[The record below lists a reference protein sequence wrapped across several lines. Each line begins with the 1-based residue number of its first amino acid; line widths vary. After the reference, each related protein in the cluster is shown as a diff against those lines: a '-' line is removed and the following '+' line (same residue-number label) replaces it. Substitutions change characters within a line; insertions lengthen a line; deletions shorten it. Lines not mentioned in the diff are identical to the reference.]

1 MAKSI
6 LLRSQLRG
14 IETPANRDRSIDA
27 VRAYGLI
34 VVVAGHY
41 LMGIV
46 HWNRNVPQLGN
57 SLSSSIYLQAIT
69 WIFQVMPLFFI
80 AGGAANLISWKSAQ
94 NKQTSYA
101 VWLWKRAHRLLS
113 PALVYLFVMITV
125 GALVSPNVNNQM
137 SRLLLNI
144 STQLL
149 WFLGVYIVITAITPL
164 TVFLFEKWRS
174 QSIAIWLIIIGFCD
188 YAHLANTSFAPVSL
202 LNFIFVWAMVSQL
215 GYSFEKNEI
224 KRKYAIYAFIGS
236 LAFEIWLVYQFPYPI
251 SLVGLLDEISNMA
264 PPTLVLALHSIVI
277 WSLLSL
283 LKENINRLCKKVRV
297 WNLVVGANM
306 AAMTI
311 YLWHIPIIMFVT
323 VSSHF
328 LGFDRTTILLD
339 SRPYPGAGYWLETI
353 PFLIVCSFLVYWFVQ
368 IAWILEHVKLKWW
381 QGDAS
386 HVHKSA
392 WRSAMAIVGVFLIGT
407 GLLAV
412 AGTGLHLFPNGTQTL
427 SGVSFKNGQ
436 AAAIFI
442 AGIAIA
448 RLAIASKP
456 KSDLE

>member
-1 MAKSI
+1 
-6 LLRSQLRG
+6 
-14 IETPANRDRSIDA
+14 
-27 VRAYGLI
+27 
-34 VVVAGHY
+34 
-41 LMGIV
+41 
-46 HWNRNVPQLGN
+46 
-57 SLSSSIYLQAIT
+57 
-69 WIFQVMPLFFI
+69 
-80 AGGAANLISWKSAQ
+80 
-94 NKQTSYA
+94 
-101 VWLWKRAHRLLS
+101 
-113 PALVYLFVMITV
+113 
-125 GALVSPNVNNQM
+125 
-137 SRLLLNI
+137 
-144 STQLL
+144 
-149 WFLGVYIVITAITPL
+149 
-164 TVFLFEKWRS
+164 
-174 QSIAIWLIIIGFCD
+174 
-188 YAHLANTSFAPVSL
+188 
-202 LNFIFVWAMVSQL
+202 
-215 GYSFEKNEI
+215 
-224 KRKYAIYAFIGS
+224 
-236 LAFEIWLVYQFPYPI
+236 
-251 SLVGLLDEISNMA
+251 
-264 PPTLVLALHSIVI
+264 VI

-328 LGFDRTTILLD
+328 LGFDRTTILID